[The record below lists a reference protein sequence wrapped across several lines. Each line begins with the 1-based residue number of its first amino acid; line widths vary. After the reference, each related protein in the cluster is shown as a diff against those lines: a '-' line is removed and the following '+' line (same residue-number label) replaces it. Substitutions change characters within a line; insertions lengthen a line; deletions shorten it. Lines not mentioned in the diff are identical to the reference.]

1 MLNEI
6 LEHHIAGFH
15 ALPHE
20 VSANIYIYIYIY
32 FKWINYL
39 AYLEAFMSSQWKIYR
54 KSIERKL
61 VLIFFASSSYFEK
74 YIIFIILY
82 F

>member
-32 FKWINYL
+32 ISN
-39 AYLEAFMSSQWKIYR
+39 E
-54 KSIERKL
+54 
-61 VLIFFASSSYFEK
+61 LIT
-74 YIIFIILY
+74 
-82 F
+82 